1 MGLATFKYSDA
12 VNKYENTCR
21 QVLRPIHRG
30 RRESQPSQF
39 RIGRRWS
46 MHYCGAGF
54 TVRPSAEG
62 CHVVRPEFSP
72 IGEDGGE
79 CDSDFACSEL
89 EKTMARSAR
98 KGILQTSR
106 KLGLKSRSVAIFAQ
120 DEVAV
125 WS

>member
-1 MGLATFKYSDA
+1 M
-12 VNKYENTCR
+12 R
-21 QVLRPIHRG
+21 
-30 RRESQPSQF
+30 
-39 RIGRRWS
+39 
-46 MHYCGAGF
+46 YCGAGF
-54 TVRPSAEG
+54 TIRPSAEG
-62 CHVVRPEFSP
+62 CHVACPEFSP

-79 CDSDFACSEL
+79 CDSDFARSEL

-106 KLGLKSRSVAIFAQ
+106 KLGLKSRCVAIFAQ